1 MTYPEYPEPQPS
13 YPQPQYPQPQ
23 GPYQSPA
30 PNRGPQIIAVIAAI
44 VAVAAVVAVVLLFV
58 NSVGD
63 DDVAAPESSGTV
75 VTEYVQAPPS
85 PGSDTDTQI
94 KQPPAPSTTPSTP
107 QQSNPQLPVPP
118 IMGANAHGFIDQPMC
133 DDDAD
138 PLVFIGYTQR
148 SNVIICQVGRQTGRY
163 YYKGMADGNL
173 SHVDFPTRSGN
184 TFTATNGNTS
194 YIVSPQS
201 LVITENGRV
210 LTTEP
215 MREAWVN

>member
-1 MTYPEYPEPQPS
+1 MSYPEYPQYP

-23 GPYQSPA
+23 P
-30 PNRGPQIIAVIAAI
+30 PNRGPQIVAVIAAI
-44 VAVAAVVAVVLLFV
+44 IAVAAVVAVVVLFV
-58 NSVGD
+58 NSGGD
-63 DDVAAPESSGTV
+63 DEVAAPESSGPV
-75 VTEYVQAPPS
+75 VTEYVQAPAS
-85 PGSDTDTQI
+85 PGSDTDTGV
-94 KQPPAPSTTPSTP
+94 KQPPAPSPT
-107 QQSNPQLPVPP
+107 QSSSAPQLPIPP
-118 IMGANAHGFIDQPMC
+118 IAGANAHGFVGGPTC
-133 DDDAD
+133 DDNAD
-138 PLVFIGYTQR
+138 PLVFLGYTQR
-148 SNVIICQVGRQTGRY
+148 SQVIVCQVGRQTGRY
-163 YYKGMADGNL
+163 YYKGKADGQF